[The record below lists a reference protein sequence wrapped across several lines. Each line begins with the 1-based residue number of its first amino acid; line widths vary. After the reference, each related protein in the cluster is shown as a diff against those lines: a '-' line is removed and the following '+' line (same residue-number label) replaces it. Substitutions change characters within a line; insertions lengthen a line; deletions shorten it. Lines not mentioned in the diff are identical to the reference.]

1 MVVSMTEYFFSILKT
16 PGFRFLRPH
25 AFDNNPN
32 TGEMYG
38 KNVVVKVLVKIQ
50 LPYIS
55 NQFLESPVGIS
66 MGFHDRMFPSKIIN
80 IVELM

>member
-1 MVVSMTEYFFSILKT
+1 
-16 PGFRFLRPH
+16 
-25 AFDNNPN
+25 
-32 TGEMYG
+32 MYG

-55 NQFLESPVGIS
+55 NQLLESPVGIN

-80 IVELM
+80 TVELM